1 MKTTEN
7 IIVYT
12 KNHCPNCLHVKFA
25 LDSAEVT
32 YETRNIDEDPSHAA
46 WMTDKGYMGAPVTV
60 FPSGKELVG
69 FDMGEF
75 ASELGL

>member
-1 MKTTEN
+1 MN
-7 IIVYT
+7 NVIVYT
-12 KNHCPNCLHVKFA
+12 KNECPNCKHVLFA
-25 LDSAEVT
+25 LNAAGVT

-46 WMTDKGYMGAPVTV
+46 WMADKGYMSAPVTV

-75 ASELGL
+75 ANELGL